1 MRLLRP
7 VFCASA
13 ILIALSG
20 GVFAMDADALPFL
33 PARQEADAPQGARA
47 ICTTHDWACA
57 GRTSEA
63 APGPEQ
69 LALVVHLNKTA
80 NAAIRPITDQEQYA
94 EAEHWS
100 LPGARGGDCEDYA
113 LFKKMKLVEAGISA
127 DRLLFAVVLDR
138 KNDPHAVLV
147 LRTDQG
153 DYVLD
158 NVTDRIL
165 RWDRTGYTFISMQ
178 NPEDPAG
185 WVAVFEQAPRKKPT
199 LRGLFAGLGGKRG
212 DLLSD
217 IENAP
222 IETGAF

>member
-1 MRLLRP
+1 MPLVRP
-7 VFCASA
+7 VFLVSA

-20 GVFAMDADALPFL
+20 GAFAMDAGESLYL
-33 PARQEADAPQGARA
+33 PARQEADAPQGART
-47 ICTTHDWACA
+47 ICTTHEWACA
-57 GRTSEA
+57 GRTTEA
-63 APGPEQ
+63 ALEPDQ
-69 LALVVHLNKTA
+69 LALVVEVNASA
-80 NAAIRPITDQEQYA
+80 NAAIRPITDQDQYA
-94 EAEHWS
+94 EAERWA
-100 LPGARGGDCEDYA
+100 LPSARGGDCEDYA

-127 DRLLFAVVLDR
+127 DRLLFSVVLDR

-147 LRTDQG
+147 LRTDLG

-178 NPEDPAG
+178 NPDDPAG

-212 DLLSD
+212 NLLAD